1 MVTHAGIDGFSR
13 MIVYMQ
19 CSNNNQSSTLYAAFL
34 KAVHQYGLPSRVRSD
49 QGRENQLV
57 AQHMLEHRGSERRSM
72 ITGSSVH
79 NQRIER
85 LWRDM
90 HQCVVKVFY
99 QLFYYLEQH
108 GILDPN
114 DDIHLYALHYVYI
127 PRVNRSLSAFKE
139 GWNNHGVRT
148 EHGQTPHRLFVA
160 GALRLQHSGQVA
172 LDFFNTVDDGYGI
185 DEENMTVE
193 DLSETGV
200 TIRQGRFA
208 LTEEHLHELQT
219 QVDPLQESENHGI
232 ELYEQTL
239 TFIQYVVSHNTQT
252 YNS

>member
-1 MVTHAGIDGFSR
+1 MVIRKWAELLMYSESYAYTYFHSYTDGLIRWKLVTHAGIDGFSR

-19 CSNNNQSSTLYAAFL
+19 CSNNNRSATVYAAFL

-99 QLFYYLEQH
+99 QLFYYLEEQ
-108 GILDPN
+108 GLLDPN
-114 DDIHLYALHYVYI
+114 DDIHIFALHYVYI
-127 PRVNRSLSAFKE
+127 PRVNKSLMAFRE
-139 GWNNHGVRT
+139 GWNNHGART
-148 EHGQTPHRLFVA
+148 QPLPTFC
-160 GALRLQHSGQVA
+160 
-172 LDFFNTVDDGYGI
+172 
-185 DEENMTVE
+185 
-193 DLSETGV
+193 
-200 TIRQGRFA
+200 IRCSTDAAFRA
-208 LTEEHLHELQT
+208 DRT
-219 QVDPLQESENHGI
+219 
-232 ELYEQTL
+232 
-239 TFIQYVVSHNTQT
+239 
-252 YNS
+252 